1 MDEKKSKRTL
11 NMKLGTLKKE
21 LVNWKIDLM
30 EYAEYIFFWNQQKNS
45 AKRKQLSSKNCK
57 PN

>member
-1 MDEKKSKRTL
+1 MDEEKSRRTL
-11 NMKLGTLKKE
+11 NMKLGTLQKE

-45 AKRKQLSSKNCK
+45 AKRK
-57 PN
+57 